1 MEIYQLAELTTEL
14 QKFLQSGNYEPYI
27 LNLMNRSTRVF
38 PGQYASNKDQS
49 HSQSDFYD
57 VDTLE
62 KYEAKLPFDKQ
73 EGRLICS
80 NNANFA
86 EWLKLMLDEE
96 AEFGER
102 IIRQRGKCCIGDLK
116 LFKTMEK
123 RLETVKSD
131 ENAVFFFPYPITFDM
146 EYEGELNL
154 IQMCGDILS
163 AIYVELVRR
172 NAVASRKI
180 FVIYPS
186 VDEKMVLRCLNNN
199 QREYLSVQNT
209 QLLFSYKFMN
219 RL

>member
-1 MEIYQLAELTTEL
+1 MEVYQLAELTTEL
-14 QKFLQSGNYEPYI
+14 QKFIQSGNYEPYI
-27 LNLMNRSTRVF
+27 LALMNRSSKVF

-49 HSQSDFYD
+49 HGQSDFYNI
-57 VDTLE
+57 DTLE

-80 NNANFA
+80 NRANFA
-86 EWLKLMLDEE
+86 EWLKYMLDEE
-96 AEFGER
+96 SEFGEQ
-102 IIRQRGKCCIGDLK
+102 IIQQRGRCSIGELK

-123 RLETVKSD
+123 RLKSVKPD

-146 EYEGELNL
+146 ECDGELNL

-163 AIYVELVRR
+163 AIYAELIRR
-172 NAVASRKI
+172 NVVASRNI

-199 QREYLSVQNT
+199 QREYLCTQNT
-209 QLLFSYKFMN
+209 ELLFSYKFMK